1 MSRGKG
7 VGYVQRGIGYVQGV
21 LLPCDQSHDACDGT
35 YRPPN
40 RCDLNSSEVEFPARG
55 RGSGH
60 FRTFIRKCPRSPI
73 PRVIQAVNQSRSGS
87 HFVNRRIL
95 LFLDFLFI
103 SWIISAQGLPGS
115 K

>member
-1 MSRGKG
+1 MA
-7 VGYVQRGIGYVQGV
+7 Q
-21 LLPCDQSHDACDGT
+21 L
-35 YRPPN
+35 
-40 RCDLNSSEVEFPARG
+40 EVEFPARG

-60 FRTFIRKCPRSPI
+60 FRTLIRKCPCSPI
-73 PRVIQAVNQSRSGS
+73 PRVIQAVNQSRAGS
-87 HFVNRRIL
+87 HFVNRRKL